1 LVEITGKVAS
11 LLDLGSGFHP
21 EFTGRENLRLNGM
34 IAGFE
39 AQELERKVE
48 DMLKFSELGE
58 FSEFP
63 VRTYSDGMYLRLGF
77 SLAQALAPDL
87 FLIDEALAVGDEYF
101 RSKCLRRMLEFKE
114 QGVAMMI
121 ASHDLTMVRGLCDL
135 AAYLEKGELRKIG
148 PAGEVI
154 ESYLDGIYQE
164 AMGSV
169 KIKPEGEW
177 KRRGSGEAKIVS
189 VRMRNGQGGEA
200 AIFRTGEQ
208 IEIEFGYRAD
218 SEIKEPLFGV
228 NVFRSDGVLVLS
240 TNQECA
246 AGPADEF
253 GRRVENKLA
262 GPIPARHSGVVTYQF
277 QNPLLPGR
285 YQLSVNIFSGKS
297 GAALAVD
304 EVFDVVRFEVGPG
317 KIMDRGVFL
326 NPCVWKIG

>member
-1 LVEITGKVAS
+1 MMVIIKNLSKTFKVYQRPRHWLYEKLSLGARTFSKQVLALKDLSLEMKKGECLGIIGKNGAGKSSLLRIVAGISPASSGSVEIGGKAAS
-11 LLDLGSGFHP
+11 LLELGSGFHP

-48 DMLKFSELGE
+48 DMLEFSELGE
-58 FSEFP
+58 FSELP

-121 ASHDLTMVRGLCDL
+121 ASHDLTMVRGLCDR

-154 ESYLDGIYQE
+154 ESYLDEIYRE
-164 AMGSV
+164 AIGSV

-177 KRRGSGEAKIVS
+177 KRRGSGEAKIVA
-189 VRMRNGQGGEA
+189 VRMRNG
-200 AIFRTGEQ
+200 
-208 IEIEFGYRAD
+208 
-218 SEIKEPLFGV
+218 PLRLTPATAR
-228 NVFRSDGVLVLS
+228 NRSRS
-240 TNQECA
+240 A
-246 AGPADEF
+246 
-253 GRRVENKLA
+253 
-262 GPIPARHSGVVTYQF
+262 
-277 QNPLLPGR
+277 
-285 YQLSVNIFSGKS
+285 
-297 GAALAVD
+297 
-304 EVFDVVRFEVGPG
+304 
-317 KIMDRGVFL
+317 
-326 NPCVWKIG
+326 